1 MPLYGYECCSVS
13 SFSFHATCLSWPCPI
28 FCPPPPWLAMPLAL
42 RYSMHMFYNLFY
54 RHILASLHFN
64 ENINRE
70 SQTAKDGNVYVHV
83 TYPKF
88 KLGDEVVREVSVPP
102 TYGEFSFFLCIT
114 TVTSQASV
122 ISFSF

>member
-1 MPLYGYECCSVS
+1 MLLSCLIQFSCNLFELAMPD
-13 SFSFHATCLSWPCPI
+13 FLS
-28 FCPPPPWLAMPLAL
+28 PPPWLAMPLAL

-70 SQTAKDGNVYVHV
+70 SQTAKDGNAYVHV

>member
-1 MPLYGYECCSVS
+1 
-13 SFSFHATCLSWPCPI
+13 
-28 FCPPPPWLAMPLAL
+28 MPLAL
-42 RYSMHMFYNLFY
+42 WYSMHIFYNLFY

-70 SQTAKDGNVYVHV
+70 SQTAKDGNAYVHV
-83 TYPKF
+83 TYSKF

>member
-1 MPLYGYECCSVS
+1 MAINLLLSCLIQ
-13 SFSFHATCLSWPCPI
+13 FSCILCELAPPDF
-28 FCPPPPWLAMPLAL
+28 FCPPPPSLAGYATGL
-42 RYSMHMFYNLFY
+42 RYSMYMFYNLFY

-70 SQTAKDGNVYVHV
+70 SQTAKDGNAYVHV

-102 TYGEFSFFLCIT
+102 TYREFSFFLMHYNCYILT
-114 TVTSQASV
+114 HRLV
-122 ISFSF
+122 